1 MRHRDM
7 GVSPILRRMGQRR
20 GLYPSSQDLHLRT
33 LRPLLCIALVLAMA
47 VVAFAQGERT
57 SITGTVTDDSGAIV
71 VGASVTIQD
80 RATNVETKTTTNTAG
95 LYFITS
101 LSPGTYDLRIAK
113 PGFQLST
120 VQNIPLTLTLVA
132 TINVALHVG
141 AVTQNVVV
149 TANAVQLESQTSALE
164 STITTKSI
172 ADLPNISAS
181 PLAFAALVPNVV
193 PTTGQQS
200 LGNAVI
206 GSATTAQMGGGLA
219 QQNGYLVD
227 GAESRGTNENGAAY
241 SVPLEA
247 VAEVRVDTT
256 TYSAEFGRAIG
267 GITQV
272 ATKSG
277 TDQFHGTGWEFV
289 RSGDLN
295 ANSWQNDRNSIA
307 KAPFQFNRFGGNFGG
322 PIKRN
327 KLFFFFNYE
336 GTRQGGP
343 AQVLGTVP
351 TDADKAGTFSNQLDA
366 KGEQDIIY
374 DYLTTTGNSAA
385 GYVRAPFPND
395 TVPASRFSPIALN
408 ILKFYPEPNRPGQG
422 AADIDNFFMSGKAI
436 VNTDNYLARVDH
448 YISDKHRIFGRYGF
462 TPYKSY
468 ANLPG
473 SASDPTAPGYAYAA
487 QSISS
492 NPGTAGMISFLS
504 TFTPHFLGE
513 ARLSFTRLQQNTY
526 PVSRNFNVGN
536 LGFGPNVT
544 NYVGYNQ
551 FPAISVDTYATG
563 GGLAVTGAPSADFDS
578 LGGATRTYAPM
589 NTWNAN
595 YHFTWIKN
603 RHSLKFGTDDAL
615 MTSFLYNSQYA
626 AGQYIFD
633 RTYTQGPNPLTT
645 TLNGGNG
652 LASLELG
659 VPISGTLTIT
669 NPLFLYQKS
678 YALYVQDDYRV
689 TDRLTLN
696 LGLRW
701 EYITPYA
708 EKFGQIG
715 DFYPNMINPDTGL
728 PGEFQEIKPG
738 GYVEKPQKLH
748 FEPRVGLAF
757 RLNEK
762 TVIRAA
768 GAIVYANF
776 VGVNAAATDL
786 GTGGFVSNL
795 LTLGAPNAL
804 PNTPPVGGSWSNP
817 FAGGMIEPGPN
828 TDWTGAALRADEW
841 IRPAPY
847 MSSYSFSIQRMVTP
861 TVLLEAGFNGSE
873 VTHLYWNRQNDANN
887 PLEMSQGSNL
897 LAAVPN
903 PFYGKI
909 TSGALSYPTIT
920 EQQLLLPYPQY
931 TAVLIYR
938 QPYAHGDYDA
948 FTLRLQ
954 KQLSHGLVL
963 TAAYTNEKTIDS
975 TMQSNTW
982 IVGPSDS
989 LYDPNY
995 NRSIDGNDVSQRF
1008 VASYVYNLPFG
1019 KGRAFLQNGVASA
1032 ILGGWEI
1039 TGISVIQ
1046 RGTPIMITAPDQTGL
1061 INFISTAGRANRMG
1075 SCGLPS
1081 GVARTDNEWFNT
1093 ASFQT
1098 AAPFTLPT
1106 DSVSEPNC
1114 RGPGMVN
1121 FNTSLMRNIVYRER
1135 YTLQL
1140 RFESY
1145 NTFNHPLLQASGTN
1159 TTIVNS
1165 PQFGQIVTGGNPRN
1179 LQAGVRLFF

>member
-1 MRHRDM
+1 VNHNFK
-7 GVSPILRRMGQRR
+7 
-20 GLYPSSQDLHLRT
+20 T
-33 LRPLLCIALVLAMA
+33 LCVVLCLALTLSLAA
-47 VVAFAQGERT
+47 AFGQGERA
-57 SITGTVTDDSGAIV
+57 SVTGTVTDNTQAIV
-71 VGASVTIQD
+71 LDASVTIRD
-80 RATNVETKTTTNTAG
+80 RATHVQTRTTTNSAG
-95 LYFITS
+95 LFFITN
-101 LSPGTYDLRIAK
+101 LPPGNYDLTVAK
-113 PGFQLST
+113 AGFETST
-120 VQNIPLTLTLVA
+120 VENIPLTLTLVA
-132 TINVALHVG
+132 TINVTLHIGSISQTV
-141 AVTQNVVV
+141 AVTA
-149 TANAVQLESQTSALE
+149 TAVQLESQSSALQ
-164 STITTKSI
+164 STVTTRTVE
-172 ADLPNISAS
+172 DLPNISAS
-181 PLAFAALVPNVV
+181 PLAYAALVPNVV

-277 TDQFHGTGWEFV
+277 TDQFHGAGWEFI
-289 RSGDLN
+289 RSADLN

-307 KAPFQFNRFGGNFGG
+307 KAPFQFNRFGGNIGG

-336 GTRQGGP
+336 GTRQGAP
-343 AQVLGTVP
+343 TQVLGTVP
-351 TDADKAGTFSNQLDA
+351 TDAEKAGNFSNQLDS

-374 DYLTTTGNSAA
+374 DPLTTSGNSIA
-385 GYVRAPFPND
+385 GYTRAAFPGD
-395 TVPASRFSPIALN
+395 TIPASRFNNISLN
-408 ILKFYPEPNRPGQG
+408 VLKYYPEPDRPGQG
-422 AADIDNFFMSGKAI
+422 LQDIDNYFLSGKSI
-436 VNTDNYLARVDH
+436 TNTNNYLGRVDY
-448 YISDKHRIFGRYGF
+448 YINDKNRIYGRYGF

-473 SASDPTAPGYAYAA
+473 SASNPTAPGFAYAA
-487 QSISS
+487 QSVSS
-492 NPGTAGMISFLS
+492 DPGTAAMICVLT
-504 TFTPHFLGE
+504 TFTPDLLGE
-513 ARLSFTRLQQNTY
+513 ARLSYTRLQSNVY
-526 PVSRNFNVGN
+526 PVAQHFNVGT
-536 LGFGPNVT
+536 LGFGSNVT
-544 NYVGYNQ
+544 NYIGYGQ

-563 GGLAVTGAPSADFDS
+563 GGLAVTGAASTDFDS
-578 LGGATRTYAPM
+578 LGGATRTYTPM
-589 NTWNAN
+589 DTWNLN
-595 YHFTWIKN
+595 YHFTWIHN

-615 MTSFLYNSQYA
+615 MRSFLYNSQYS

-633 RTYTQGPNPLTT
+633 RTYTQGPNPLVT

-659 VPISGTLTIT
+659 VPISGTITIT
-669 NPLFLYQKS
+669 NPLYLWQKAW
-678 YALYVQDDYRV
+678 ALYVQDDYRV

-696 LGLRW
+696 MGLRW

-715 DFYPNMINPDTGL
+715 DFYPNLINPDTGE

-738 GYVEKPQKLH
+738 AYVENPQRKH
-748 FEPRVGLAF
+748 FEPRIGLAF
-757 RLNEK
+757 RLNNK

-768 GAIVYANF
+768 GAIVYADF

-786 GTGGFVSNL
+786 GNGGFISNL

-804 PNTPPVGGSWSNP
+804 PDTPPVGGSWNNP
-817 FAGGMIEPGPN
+817 FAGGIVEPGPN
-828 TDWTGAALRADEW
+828 TDWTGTALRAAEKNYQS
-841 IRPAPY
+841 PY
-847 MSSYSFSIQRMVTP
+847 MSQYSFSVQRMVTS
-861 TVLLEAGFNGSE
+861 TVLFEAGFNGSE
-873 VTHLYWNRQNDANN
+873 VVHLYWNRQNDANN
-887 PLEMSQGSNL
+887 PLEMSMGSNL

-909 TSGALSYPTIT
+909 TSGALSFSTIT
-920 EQQLLLPYPQY
+920 EQQLLLPYPEY
-931 TAVLIYR
+931 TAVLLYR

-948 FTLRLQ
+948 MTLRLQ
-954 KQLSHGLVL
+954 KQMSHGLVATL
-963 TAAYTNEKTIDS
+963 AYTNEKTINS

-1008 VASYVYNLPFG
+1008 VASYLYDLPFG
-1019 KGRAFLQNGVASA
+1019 KGRPFLQSGIASA
-1032 ILGGWEI
+1032 ILGNWELS
-1039 TGISVIQ
+1039 GISVIQ
-1046 RGTPIMITAPDQTGL
+1046 RGTPIMITAPDETGL
-1061 INFISTAGRANRMG
+1061 INFISTAGRANRVG

-1081 GVARTDNEWFNT
+1081 GVKQTDNDWFNT

-1121 FNTSLMRNIVYRER
+1121 FNTSLIRNIRFREH
-1135 YTLQL
+1135 YNLQI
-1140 RFESY
+1140 RFETY
-1145 NTFNHPLLQASGTN
+1145 NTFNHPLLSASGN
-1159 TTIVNS
+1159 TTITNS

-1179 LQAGVRLFF
+1179 LQFGARFLF